1 MKKKTNI
8 RFYIRYEVEILKTK
22 KKINKTNE
30 KKYHADIVNLTTD
43 FQKINLHILKF
54 YTFSY
59 SVI

>member
-1 MKKKTNI
+1 MKKNPTLGYTYVK
-8 RFYIRYEVEILKTK
+8 RQKFLKQ
-22 KKINKTNE
+22 KKINETNE

-54 YTFSY
+54 YTFSC